1 MNPTESKL
9 FSPFQIGNLMIDNR
23 FIRSA
28 TFEGAANDDGSVSED
43 YAKIYKRLAKGK
55 IGMIITGMISI
66 SKEGKSYKRQ
76 ASLHSDEMIPG
87 FSQLLNEVHEIGG
100 KVFAQMTHGG
110 RQTDVQGK
118 FPKAPSF
125 GIPDMV
131 YRVIPRQMSVKDI
144 KRVIKDFGNS
154 ALRAKKAGFDGVQIH
169 GAHGYLISQFLSPF
183 FNHRNDE
190 WGKGT
195 KGRFQFLKKV
205 FYEIRE
211 KVGEDYPVIVKL
223 NIEDNTPLKGIS
235 IEDVVENLKSLVEMG
250 IDGVET
256 SRGTLAF
263 SMFDMCRGSVPST
276 EMSKIMPKPV
286 QTMTSIAL
294 KLNYP
299 EKKFAFT
306 EAYNKLPGKK
316 LKEVLNDCPLI
327 LVGGMRGFPLM
338 DQIVTNGE
346 ADCISLCRPL
356 IREPLMIKKWSKD
369 KITYP
374 TCVNCNKC
382 LAGLAHH
389 MVLKCREKEKF

>member
-9 FSPFQIGNLMIDNR
+9 FSPFQIGNLIIDNR

-28 TFEGAANDDGSVSED
+28 TFECAANDDGSVSED
-43 YAKIYKRLAKGK
+43 YAKIYRRLAKGK

-66 SKEGKSYKRQ
+66 SEEGKSYKRQ

-100 KVFAQMTHGG
+100 KVFAQIAHGG
-110 RQTDVQGK
+110 RQSEVQGIS
-118 FPKAPSF
+118 PKAPSF

-144 KRVIKDFGNS
+144 KRIIKDFGNS

-190 WGKGT
+190 WGKDA
-195 KGRFQFLKKV
+195 KGRFQFLRKV
-205 FYEIRE
+205 FDEIRE
-211 KVGEDYPVIVKL
+211 KVGEDYPVIIKI
-223 NIEDNTPLKGIS
+223 NIEDHTPFKGIS
-235 IEDVVENLKSLVEMG
+235 TEEVFKNLESLVEMG

-263 SMFDMCRGSVPST
+263 SMFDMCRGSVPSK
-276 EMSKIMPKPV
+276 EMSKIMPKPA
-286 QTMTSIAL
+286 QAMTNIAL

-299 EKKFAFT
+299 EKKVAFT
-306 EAYNKLPGKK
+306 EAYNRLPGKK

-338 DQIVTNGE
+338 DHIVTNGE
-346 ADCISLCRPL
+346 ADFISLCRPL
-356 IREPLMIKKWSKD
+356 IREPLILKKWSKGNTKD
-369 KITYP
+369 P

-389 MVLKCREKEKF
+389 MVLQCREKKKF